1 MSFGAH
7 LVDPLAW
14 LLGPEELQ
22 RQILNTGI
30 LDSGLR
36 GKLEKQAAASVEVA
50 PIG

>member
-22 RQILNTGI
+22 RQILNIGI

-36 GKLEKQAAASVEVA
+36 GKLEK
-50 PIG
+50 